1 MVPLYRPAGVE
12 PHGLLPARRDGSYRY
27 SMQKMAERAS
37 PCTQGWFFITKMAL
51 KIEEGLLPAR
61 RDGSLSIFI
70 SGAEVRA
77 YPCTQGWF
85 LAEIFCRARF
95 SGFSLHAGMV
105 PWRLSWTKSHWL
117 LPARRD
123 GSRQEIFVVA
133 LD

>member
-1 MVPLYRPAGVE
+1 
-12 PHGLLPARRDGSYRY
+12 
-27 SMQKMAERAS
+27 
-37 PCTQGWFFITKMAL
+37 MAL

-117 LPARRD
+117 RPARRD
-123 GSRQEIFVVA
+123 GSRQEIFVAA
-133 LD
+133 LDQASPCTQGWFSIDRKGIWHIAGFALHAGMVLFSTI